1 MPHWAT
7 IDPHCGFH
15 SHVLPF
21 PDTKVSQESLRITT
35 TVSLRI
41 AHATQD
47 SSRNTTQLKTTR
59 WSELTSPNVSTSGTG
74 TWTRRQPSTHYS
86 WSTQPASMTFFSSLL
101 GSFVVCLSFA
111 CLFVC
116 LLLVFLSWIRSHLR
130 YFSGGFWL
138 CISQKRSPGA
148 VEDYC
153 SSDPS
158 SFYHKLQA
166 MDMGSSVKFII
177 GWTLTNIWPCVHSSP
192 NWTNTGW
199 ESWRQTI
206 IKDCPSKETHWGDL
220 IPILKALSHNHSPLL
235 RRRRCGGKTRIQ
247 QRAKTATGANKISPA
262 LKQICRGQVQCR
274 ASFL

>member
-1 MPHWAT
+1 MFTRQVREPGRGGNLLHTAP
-7 IDPHCGFH
+7 DRPN
-15 SHVLPF
+15 LP
-21 PDTKVSQESLRITT
+21 LW
-35 TVSLRI
+35 
-41 AHATQD
+41 H
-47 SSRNTTQLKTTR
+47 
-59 WSELTSPNVSTSGTG
+59 
-74 TWTRRQPSTHYS
+74 
-86 WSTQPASMTFFSSLL
+86 SSLL
-101 GSFVVCLSFA
+101 SWGRL
-111 CLFVC
+111 LFVC
-116 LLLVFLSWIRSHLR
+116 CLLSHLR

-166 MDMGSSVKFII
+166 YNKCII

-220 IPILKALSHNHSPLL
+220 ILILKALSHNHSPLL

-247 QRAKTATGANKISPA
+247 QRAKTATGANEIYPV
-262 LKQICRGQVQCR
+262 LKQICRGQVQRR
-274 ASFL
+274 ASF